1 MATGLLA
8 GGLLTEARI
17 LVPYWRQMPTE
28 DFLKLH
34 HTMAPSLYRYF
45 APLTVMGTISP
56 ILACI
61 FVSAP
66 NRVVESAWLISAV
79 SALLLLG
86 FYLFFFRSAN
96 NTFSKTT
103 DVEVAKPILEK
114 WASMHTIRTW
124 IACVSFLS
132 AILASIMA

>member
-34 HTMAPSLYRYF
+34 HTMAPSLYRFF

-56 ILACI
+56 ILTCI
-61 FVSAP
+61 FVSTP
-66 NRVVESAWLISAV
+66 NRFVESAWFISAV
-79 SALLLLG
+79 SAVLLLG

-103 DVEVAKPILEK
+103 DVDVAKPILEK

-124 IACVSFLS
+124 IACVSFVS

>member
-1 MATGLLA
+1 
-8 GGLLTEARI
+8 
-17 LVPYWRQMPTE
+17 MPTE

-45 APLTVMGTISP
+45 APLTVMGTIFP

-61 FVSAP
+61 FVSTP
-66 NRVVESAWLISAV
+66 NRFVETAWFISAV

-96 NTFSKTT
+96 KTFSQTT
-103 DVEVAKPILEK
+103 DVAVAKPILEK

-124 IACVSFLS
+124 IAFVSFVS
-132 AILASIMA
+132 ATVAIIMV